1 MKWLGNG
8 WFSCSGTVL
17 EIQGISW
24 THCWGEKS
32 FDLELSM
39 RIEIKCENF
48 ERHCCSIA
56 FKVNVTTSFSTLAI
70 ALARLSFHVLM
81 SIEKDYILGKVFH
94 FQIYI
99 HSEDSKKWILPHLVI
114 WLFNYS
120 AWNRKQPQLARIQSI
135 PVFWLGFHKI

>member
-1 MKWLGNG
+1 
-8 WFSCSGTVL
+8 
-17 EIQGISW
+17 
-24 THCWGEKS
+24 
-32 FDLELSM
+32 M

-70 ALARLSFHVLM
+70 ALARLSFHVLI

-99 HSEDSKKWILPHLVI
+99 HGEDSKKWILPHLVI

-120 AWNRKQPQLARIQSI
+120 AWNRKKPQLARIQSI
-135 PVFWLGFHKI
+135 PVF

>member
-1 MKWLGNG
+1 
-8 WFSCSGTVL
+8 
-17 EIQGISW
+17 
-24 THCWGEKS
+24 
-32 FDLELSM
+32 M

-81 SIEKDYILGKVFH
+81 STLAFGLILGKVFH

-120 AWNRKQPQLARIQSI
+120 AWNRKEPHLARIQSI
-135 PVFWLGFHKI
+135 PLF